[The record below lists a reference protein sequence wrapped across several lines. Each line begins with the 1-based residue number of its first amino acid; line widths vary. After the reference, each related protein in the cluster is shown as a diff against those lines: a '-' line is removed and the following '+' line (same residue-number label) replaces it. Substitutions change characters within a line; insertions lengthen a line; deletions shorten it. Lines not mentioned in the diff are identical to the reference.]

1 MGQNVNE
8 APLGSRWVLVDII
21 IEHNMSVMFLEIK
34 LKLDRS
40 CCRLTRIEATR
51 KIERCWCSY
60 RDKQMFKLLKY
71 AICAAVSGHNRL
83 CFRQPLLSLTDFR
96 GS

>member
-1 MGQNVNE
+1 MGQNVKE
-8 APLGSRWVLVDII
+8 ASLGSRWVLVDI
-21 IEHNMSVMFLEIK
+21 EHNISVNMHMLLEIK
-34 LKLDRS
+34 FDRS

-71 AICAAVSGHNRL
+71 AICAAVSGQSL
-83 CFRQPLLSLTDFR
+83 PFFRQPLLLKFD
-96 GS
+96 